1 MSELSIRVETIAL
14 SSSPTTSGGQIDT
27 PNQRDSA
34 QSGGDPLSTVQR
46 AARIGDSV
54 PIVFGRRVGN
64 AGGVLV
70 SPPATEARFT
80 NNSSNDVTAYYLVV
94 ISEGRIDPIQVRD
107 VFQQSCRVG
116 SFTQAFDR
124 RAGTWGPGNFITTQ
138 TGFEDSVPD
147 APIYCGSGTGS
158 YAGMTTGSFINTIP
172 HPFTQWDRQVHM
184 FVRGGMWVER
194 LLESGEGPSNNVADL
209 VRLLMRRSSRVP
221 EALIDATA
229 LLEAARFTNANGLWC
244 NIRIDEPSNLAD
256 WLAKNLG
263 YFLLRE
269 SRRGGK
275 KGLRPLLPFNPA
287 TGALNTSAIGW
298 SFTFT
303 EDHILPGTLEI
314 NYSSRVERQPFCC
327 QVVWRQQP
335 EDGLGLAR
343 TAEVRYAGSALD
355 GPFEQHDLSA
365 FATTED
371 HAFKVGAY
379 ILARRRYT
387 DHRMVFSVRPGSF
400 TATLVPGNIVRV
412 RMRRVASIGT
422 NTVHDYLY
430 EVERI
435 DRSVT
440 GEVVLELTHFP
451 VDDQGR
457 SLVALDVSRA
467 QGNGLMLPTGRA
479 EVSCD
484 LNSIDDTTFDTDFGP
499 WPEWDIQIPDPALYE
514 DDFTD
519 QAFDLGD
526 GWGLGLEETVNVDF
540 EEIGWEADW
549 VWNDDLEEWQWIG
562 DPNWEWN
569 YETDQFDW
577 IGDANWEWN
586 YEDNQF
592 DWIGDVNWEWNYETN
607 QFDWV
612 GIGDP
617 IGEPPNAQPP
627 NAQPPDSRPPNYTPD
642 ADFVSPSGLEG
653 DDAFSDPDGIG
664 YTATV
669 SFSTALIIYPNVWY
683 AILQPNFALAS
694 VTVSVDNPP
703 VDGGLSL
710 SITDGTTNAVNPE
723 AGQFGGGNVY
733 GVFIP
738 EGETSATVAINAF
751 GDSVST
757 ATSRAFSI
765 TSWAGGGYKDQ
776 PADPGAD
783 PPQEFVPALD
793 ITATSAFT
801 IEPYVGTISLQQPGI
816 WTYDGTDWSWA
827 GGETGDFEWNEN
839 NQEWT
844 WNGAAADW
852 VWNAAQSRWEYP
864 GTATGWSW
872 NVTAQRW
879 VRTTTDPAAAPT
891 KPSDP
896 PAGPPSPIPSEV
908 TAAGKSYTVVA
919 QASVDKPAIPNGAN
933 DLEIDLQDFDDDGTV
948 AVGTLVIPAISMM
961 FGSWRW
967 NPAAGWWQYP
977 TQSTTWRWHSA
988 NGTWEYLQDSG
999 DWTWSQA
1006 EEEWQGGTGSAPSGP
1021 PQQNSS
1027 THPPDA
1033 ARWIYSNGWSGTA
1046 HWPGGT
1052 APDFTGLL
1060 SGSLTY
1066 HMV

>member
-14 SSSPTTSGGQIDT
+14 SSSPTTSSGQIDT

-54 PIVFGRRVGN
+54 PIVFGRRVGT

-124 RAGTWGPGNFITTQ
+124 RAGTWGPGNFITAQ
-138 TGFEDSVPD
+138 TGFEDNVPD

-172 HPFTQWDRQVHM
+172 YPFTQWDRQVHM
-184 FVRGGMWVER
+184 FVRGGIWVQR

-209 VRLLMRRSSRVP
+209 VRLLLRRSSRVP

-244 NIRIDEPSNLAD
+244 NILIDEPSNLAD
-256 WLAKNLG
+256 WLAEHLG

-287 TGALNTSAIGW
+287 TGALNTGAVPW
-298 SFTFT
+298 VFTFT
-303 EDHILPGTLEI
+303 EDHILPSTLEL

-379 ILARRRYT
+379 ILARRRYI

-400 TATLVPGNIVRV
+400 NATLAPGDIVRV
-412 RMRRVASIGT
+412 RLRRVASIGT

-435 DRSVT
+435 GRSVT
-440 GEVVLELTHFP
+440 GEVELELTHFP

-479 EVSCD
+479 EVACD
-484 LNSIDDTTFDTDFGP
+484 LNSIDDTTFNTDFGP
-499 WPEWDIQIPDPALYE
+499 WDGWDIAISDPGLYE
-514 DDFTD
+514 FDFTD
-519 QAFDLGD
+519 QAFDFGD

-549 VWNDDLEEWQWIG
+549 AWNDGLGEWQWTGEGDAVG
-562 DPNWEWN
+562 DP
-569 YETDQFDW
+569 
-577 IGDANWEWN
+577 
-586 YEDNQF
+586 
-592 DWIGDVNWEWNYETN
+592 
-607 QFDWV
+607 
-612 GIGDP
+612 
-617 IGEPPNAQPP
+617 
-627 NAQPPDSRPPNYTPD
+627 PDYTPD
-642 ADFVSPSGLEG
+642 VDFDSDFDFDAG
-653 DDAFSDPDGIG
+653 DVGDG
-664 YTATV
+664 YTTTV
-669 SFSTALIIYPNVWY
+669 SFSTPLLSYPDVWY
-683 AILQPNFALAS
+683 NILAPNFLLVE
-694 VTVSVDNPP
+694 VTISVDNPP
-703 VDGGLSL
+703 IDGPLNL
-710 SITDGTTNAVNPE
+710 VITDGTVNDFNPD
-723 AGQFGGGNVY
+723 AGQFGGGNSY
-733 GVFIP
+733 GITIP
-738 EGETSATVAINAF
+738 EGETSASIAINGSGESF
-751 GDSVST
+751 TEVT
-757 ATSRAFSI
+757 NRTFSI
-765 TSWAGGGYKDQ
+765 ISSSGGGFKGQ
-776 PADPGAD
+776 PADPNAD
-783 PPQEFVPALD
+783 PPQEAVPAVD
-793 ITATSAFT
+793 TSATAAFA
-801 IEPYVGTISLQQPGI
+801 IQPYVGSISLKQPGI
-816 WTYDGTDWSWA
+816 WTYDFDTSKWAWA
-827 GGETGDFEWNEN
+827 GPEDTGD
-839 NQEWT
+839 WT
-844 WNGAAADW
+844 WDEDEQYWDYTPAEANTGFTWSTTTQRWSSGNTASWDW
-852 VWNAAQSRWEYP
+852 N
-864 GTATGWSW
+864 T
-872 NVTAQRW
+872 NAQRW
-879 VRTTTDPAAAPT
+879 VRSTTDPSTAGG
-891 KPSDP
+891 KPEDP
-896 PAGPPSPIPSEV
+896 PEGPPSPLPDEV
-908 TAAGKSYTVVA
+908 TPAGKTYTVVA
-919 QASVDKPAIPNGAN
+919 QATVNNPAIPNSAN
-933 DLEIDLQDFDDDGTV
+933 DLEIDLQDFLIDEQNPENNNSV
-948 AVGTLVIPAISMM
+948 AVGTMKISAISMS
-961 FGSWRW
+961 FGAWRW
-967 NPAAGWWQYP
+967 NPAAGWWEYRTP
-977 TQSTTWRWHSA
+977 PSDWRWHPA
-988 NGTWEYLQDSG
+988 DATWQYLRDSG
-999 DWTWSQA
+999 DWTWNQA
-1006 EEEWQGGTGSAPSGP
+1006 EEQWQGGDGTSPSGP
-1021 PQQNSS
+1021 PSQNGS

-1033 ARWIYSNGWSGTA
+1033 ERWVFGGVSWFGTA

-1060 SGSLTY
+1060 SGNFTY
-1066 HMV
+1066 HMQ

>member
-54 PIVFGRRVGN
+54 PIVFGRRVGT

-80 NNSSNDVTAYYLVV
+80 NDSSNDVTAHYLVV

-124 RAGTWGPGNFITTQ
+124 RAGTWGPGNFITTR

-147 APIYCGSGTGS
+147 APIYCGTGTGS

-172 HPFTQWDRQVHM
+172 YPFTQWDRQVHM
-184 FVRGGMWVER
+184 FVRGGIWVQR

-209 VRLLMRRSSRVP
+209 VRLLLRRSSRVP

-244 NIRIDEPSNLAD
+244 NILIDEPSNLAD
-256 WLAKNLG
+256 WLAEHLG

-287 TGALNTSAIGW
+287 TGALNTGAVPW
-298 SFTFT
+298 VFTFT
-303 EDHILPGTLEI
+303 EDHILPNTVEL

-379 ILARRRYT
+379 ILARRRYI

-400 TATLVPGNIVRV
+400 TATVAPGDIVRV
-412 RMRRVASIGT
+412 RLRRVASIGT

-435 DRSVT
+435 GRSVT
-440 GEVVLELTHFP
+440 GEVELELTHFP

-484 LNSIDDTTFDTDFGP
+484 LNSINDTSFNTDFGP
-499 WPEWDIQIPDPALYE
+499 WSGWDISISDPGLYQF
-514 DDFTD
+514 DFTD
-519 QAFDLGD
+519 QAFDFGD

-540 EEIGWEADW
+540 EEIGWEANW
-549 VWNDDLEEWQWIG
+549 AWNDGPSEWQWTGEG
-562 DPNWEWN
+562 DPV
-569 YETDQFDW
+569 
-577 IGDANWEWN
+577 GD
-586 YEDNQF
+586 
-592 DWIGDVNWEWNYETN
+592 
-607 QFDWV
+607 
-612 GIGDP
+612 
-617 IGEPPNAQPP
+617 
-627 NAQPPDSRPPNYTPD
+627 PPNYTPD
-642 ADFVSPSGLEG
+642 VNFVPPSGLEG

-669 SFSTALIIYPNVWY
+669 SFSTPLITYPEVWY
-683 AILQPNFALAS
+683 AILQPNFVLAS
-694 VTVSVDNPP
+694 VTVSVNNPP
-703 VDGGLSL
+703 VGSALNL
-710 SITDGTTNAVNPE
+710 TITDGTVNGFNPE
-723 AGQFGGGNVY
+723 AGQFGGGNSY
-733 GVFIP
+733 GVVIP
-738 EGETSATVAINAF
+738 EGKTSATIDVNAS
-751 GDSVST
+751 GDSVTT
-757 ATSRAFSI
+757 ATSRTFSI
-765 TSWAGGGYKDQ
+765 TSWAGGGYKPD
-776 PADPGAD
+776 GGT
-783 PPQEFVPALD
+783 PALD
-793 ITATSAFT
+793 ISATAAFT
-801 IEPYVGTISLQQPGI
+801 IEAYVATISLQQPGI

-827 GGETGDFEWNEN
+827 GPEDTGD
-839 NQEWT
+839 WT
-844 WNGAAADW
+844 WNEGEQRWDYTPAGANAVFTWSASTQQWSASNTDSWDW
-852 VWNAAQSRWEYP
+852 NTS
-864 GTATGWSW
+864 
-872 NVTAQRW
+872 AQRW
-879 VRTTTDPAAAPT
+879 VRSTADPSAADT

-933 DLEIDLQDFDDDGTV
+933 DLEIDLQDFFIDEANPENNNSV

>member
-14 SSSPTTSGGQIDT
+14 SSSPTTSSGQIDT

-34 QSGGDPLSTVQR
+34 QSGGDPLNTVQR

-54 PIVFGRRVGN
+54 PIVFGRRVGT

-124 RAGTWGPGNFITTQ
+124 RAGTWGPGNFITAQ
-138 TGFEDSVPD
+138 TGFEDNVPD

-172 HPFTQWDRQVHM
+172 YPFTQWDRQVHM
-184 FVRGGMWVER
+184 FVRGGIWVQR

-209 VRLLMRRSSRVP
+209 VRLLLRRSSRVP

-244 NIRIDEPSNLAD
+244 NILIDEPSNLAD
-256 WLAKNLG
+256 WLAENLG

-287 TGALNTSAIGW
+287 TGALNTGAVPW
-298 SFTFT
+298 VFTFT
-303 EDHILPGTLEI
+303 EDHILPGTLEL

-379 ILARRRYT
+379 ILARRRYI

-400 TATLVPGNIVRV
+400 NATLAPGDIVRV
-412 RMRRVASIGT
+412 RLRRVASIGT

-435 DRSVT
+435 GRSVT
-440 GEVVLELTHFP
+440 GEVELELTHFP

-484 LNSIDDTTFDTDFGP
+484 LNSIDDTTFNTDFGP
-499 WPEWDIQIPDPALYE
+499 WDGWDIAISDPGLYE
-514 DDFTD
+514 FDFTD
-519 QAFDLGD
+519 QAFDFGD

-549 VWNDDLEEWQWIG
+549 AWNDDLGEWQWTGEGDAVG
-562 DPNWEWN
+562 DP
-569 YETDQFDW
+569 
-577 IGDANWEWN
+577 
-586 YEDNQF
+586 
-592 DWIGDVNWEWNYETN
+592 
-607 QFDWV
+607 
-612 GIGDP
+612 
-617 IGEPPNAQPP
+617 
-627 NAQPPDSRPPNYTPD
+627 PDYTPD
-642 ADFVSPSGLEG
+642 VNFDFDFDFDAG
-653 DDAFSDPDGIG
+653 DVGDG

-669 SFSTALIIYPNVWY
+669 SFSTPLITYPEVWY
-683 AILQPNFALAS
+683 LILSPNFALAS

-703 VDGGLSL
+703 IDGDLSL
-710 SITDGTTNAVNPE
+710 TITDGD
-723 AGQFGGGNVY
+723 GNSY
-733 GVFIP
+733 GVVIP
-738 EGETSATVAINAF
+738 EDETSASIAVNASGNSF
-751 GDSVST
+751 TTST
-757 ATSRAFSI
+757 PRAFAVTAAS
-765 TSWAGGGYKDQ
+765 GGGYKDQ
-776 PADPGAD
+776 PADPSAD
-783 PPQEFVPALD
+783 PPQEFVPGLNISA
-793 ITATSAFT
+793 TAAFT
-801 IEPYVGTISLQQPGI
+801 IEPYVGAISLKQPGI
-816 WTYDGTDWSWA
+816 WTYDGTDWAWA
-827 GGETGDFEWNEN
+827 GPEDTGDWTFDAANQRWNYTPAQAN
-839 NQEWT
+839 AVFT
-844 WNGAAADW
+844 WSASTQQWSASNTASWDW
-852 VWNAAQSRWEYP
+852 NTS
-864 GTATGWSW
+864 
-872 NVTAQRW
+872 AQRW
-879 VRTTTDPAAAPT
+879 VRSTTDPSTAGA

-896 PAGPPSPIPSEV
+896 PEGPPSPIPSEV
-908 TAAGKSYTVVA
+908 TPAGKSYTVVA
-919 QASVDKPAIPNGAN
+919 QASVDNPAIPNGAN
-933 DLEIDLQDFDDDGTV
+933 DLEIDLQDFYETSSV
-948 AVGTLVIPAISMM
+948 AVGTLVIPAILMT

-977 TQSTTWRWHSA
+977 TQSATWRWHSA

-999 DWTWSQA
+999 DWTWNQA
-1006 EEEWQGGTGSAPSGP
+1006 EEEWQGGTGSPPSGP
-1021 PQQNSS
+1021 PSQNSS

-1033 ARWIYSNGWSGTA
+1033 ERWIYSSGWSGTA

-1060 SGSLTY
+1060 SGRLTY
-1066 HMV
+1066 HM

>member
-54 PIVFGRRVGN
+54 PIVFGRRVGT

-124 RAGTWGPGNFITTQ
+124 RAGTWGPGNFITAQ

-184 FVRGGMWVER
+184 FVRGGMWVQR
-194 LLESGEGPSNNVADL
+194 LLESGVGPSNNVADL
-209 VRLLMRRSSRVP
+209 VRLLLRRSSRVP

-244 NIRIDEPSNLAD
+244 NILIDEPSNLAD
-256 WLAKNLG
+256 WLAEHLG

-287 TGALNTSAIGW
+287 TGALNTGAVGW

-303 EDHILPGTLEI
+303 EDHILPGTVEL
-314 NYSSRVERQPFCC
+314 NYSSRGERQPFCC

-379 ILARRRYT
+379 ILARRRYI

-400 TATLVPGNIVRV
+400 TATVAPGDIVRV
-412 RMRRVASIGT
+412 RLRRVASIGT

-435 DRSVT
+435 GRSVT
-440 GEVVLELTHFP
+440 GEVELELTHFP

-484 LNSIDDTTFDTDFGP
+484 LNSINDTSFNTDFGP
-499 WPEWDIQIPDPALYE
+499 WSGWDISIPDPGLYQF
-514 DDFTD
+514 DFTD
-519 QAFDLGD
+519 QAFDFGD

-540 EEIGWEADW
+540 EEIGWEANW
-549 VWNDDLEEWQWIG
+549 AWNDGLSEWQWTGEG
-562 DPNWEWN
+562 DPV
-569 YETDQFDW
+569 
-577 IGDANWEWN
+577 GD
-586 YEDNQF
+586 
-592 DWIGDVNWEWNYETN
+592 
-607 QFDWV
+607 
-612 GIGDP
+612 
-617 IGEPPNAQPP
+617 
-627 NAQPPDSRPPNYTPD
+627 PPNYTPD
-642 ADFVSPSGLEG
+642 VNFVPPSGLEG

-669 SFSTALIIYPNVWY
+669 SFSTPLITYPEVWY
-683 AILQPNFALAS
+683 AILQPNFVLAS
-694 VTVSVDNPP
+694 VTVSVNNPP
-703 VDGGLSL
+703 VGSALNL
-710 SITDGTTNAVNPE
+710 TITDGTVNSFNPE
-723 AGQFGGGNVY
+723 AGQFGGGNSY
-733 GVFIP
+733 GVVIP
-738 EGETSATVAINAF
+738 EGKTSATIDVNAS

-757 ATSRAFSI
+757 ATSRTFSI
-765 TSWAGGGYKDQ
+765 TSWAGGGYKPD
-776 PADPGAD
+776 GGT
-783 PPQEFVPALD
+783 PALD
-793 ITATSAFT
+793 ISATAAFT
-801 IEPYVGTISLQQPGI
+801 IEAYVATISLQQPGI

-827 GGETGDFEWNEN
+827 GPEDTGD
-839 NQEWT
+839 WT
-844 WNGAAADW
+844 WDEGEQRWDYTPAETNAVFTWSASTQQWSASNTDSWDW
-852 VWNAAQSRWEYP
+852 NTS
-864 GTATGWSW
+864 
-872 NVTAQRW
+872 AQRW
-879 VRTTTDPAAAPT
+879 VRSTADPSAADT

-1060 SGSLTY
+1060 SGSLIY

>member
-14 SSSPTTSGGQIDT
+14 SSSPTTSSGQIDT

-54 PIVFGRRVGN
+54 PIVFGRRVGT

-124 RAGTWGPGNFITTQ
+124 RAGTWGPGNFITAQ
-138 TGFEDSVPD
+138 TGFEDNVPD

-172 HPFTQWDRQVHM
+172 YPFTQWDRQVHM
-184 FVRGGMWVER
+184 FVRGGIWVQR

-209 VRLLMRRSSRVP
+209 VRLLLRRSSRVP

-244 NIRIDEPSNLAD
+244 NILIDEPSNLAD
-256 WLAKNLG
+256 WLAEHLG

-287 TGALNTSAIGW
+287 TGALNTGAVPW
-298 SFTFT
+298 VFTFT
-303 EDHILPGTLEI
+303 EDHILPGTLEL

-379 ILARRRYT
+379 ILARRRYI

-400 TATLVPGNIVRV
+400 NATLAPGDIVRV
-412 RMRRVASIGT
+412 RLRRVASIGT

-435 DRSVT
+435 GRSVT
-440 GEVVLELTHFP
+440 GEVELELTHFP

-484 LNSIDDTTFDTDFGP
+484 LNSIDDTTFNTDFGP
-499 WPEWDIQIPDPALYE
+499 WDGWDIAIPDPGLYE
-514 DDFTD
+514 FDFTD
-519 QAFDLGD
+519 QAFDFGD

-549 VWNDDLEEWQWIG
+549 AWNDGIWASGEWTG
-562 DPNWEWN
+562 EGGCEWV
-569 YETDQFDW
+569 TRLTTRQTLTS
-577 IGDANWEWN
+577 ILTLTLMLVTSVMAT
-586 YEDNQF
+586 QRLCRS
-592 DWIGDVNWEWNYETN
+592 
-607 QFDWV
+607 
-612 GIGDP
+612 P
-617 IGEPPNAQPP
+617 RRCLA
-627 NAQPPDSRPPNYTPD
+627 TPMCGTT
-642 ADFVSPSGLEG
+642 SWRLTSCWLK
-653 DDAFSDPDGIG
+653 
-664 YTATV
+664 
-669 SFSTALIIYPNVWY
+669 
-683 AILQPNFALAS
+683 
-694 VTVSVDNPP
+694 
-703 VDGGLSL
+703 SL
-710 SITDGTTNAVNPE
+710 SRWTIHL
-723 AGQFGGGNVY
+723 
-733 GVFIP
+733 
-738 EGETSATVAINAF
+738 
-751 GDSVST
+751 ST
-757 ATSRAFSI
+757 GR
-765 TSWAGGGYKDQ
+765 
-776 PADPGAD
+776 
-783 PPQEFVPALD
+783 
-793 ITATSAFT
+793 
-801 IEPYVGTISLQQPGI
+801 
-816 WTYDGTDWSWA
+816 
-827 GGETGDFEWNEN
+827 
-839 NQEWT
+839 
-844 WNGAAADW
+844 
-852 VWNAAQSRWEYP
+852 
-864 GTATGWSW
+864 
-872 NVTAQRW
+872 
-879 VRTTTDPAAAPT
+879 
-891 KPSDP
+891 
-896 PAGPPSPIPSEV
+896 
-908 TAAGKSYTVVA
+908 
-919 QASVDKPAIPNGAN
+919 
-933 DLEIDLQDFDDDGTV
+933 
-948 AVGTLVIPAISMM
+948 
-961 FGSWRW
+961 
-967 NPAAGWWQYP
+967 
-977 TQSTTWRWHSA
+977 
-988 NGTWEYLQDSG
+988 
-999 DWTWSQA
+999 
-1006 EEEWQGGTGSAPSGP
+1006 
-1021 PQQNSS
+1021 
-1027 THPPDA
+1027 
-1033 ARWIYSNGWSGTA
+1033 
-1046 HWPGGT
+1046 
-1052 APDFTGLL
+1052 
-1060 SGSLTY
+1060 
-1066 HMV
+1066 